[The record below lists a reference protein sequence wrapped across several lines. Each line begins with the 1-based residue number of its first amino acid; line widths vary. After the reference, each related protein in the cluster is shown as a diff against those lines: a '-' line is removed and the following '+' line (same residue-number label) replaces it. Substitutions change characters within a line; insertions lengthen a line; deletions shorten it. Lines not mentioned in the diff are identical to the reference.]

1 MANAQNFWGLRP
13 VRHFDGSPWNGQTL
27 RCVFTSSNATAMYLG
42 DPVALTLVDAEIPT
56 DGKAIGLTAAT
67 LTAGGHI
74 FGVITSFEDSLN
86 YHTVYRAAETERYC
100 QICLA
105 EGIVF
110 RIRDD
115 GTGTPNKDW
124 QGLGAEMV
132 AGTDSTVTGL
142 SGDGL
147 DATTPAATQN
157 FPLVILHVSD
167 VEDNELGD
175 YAQWDVIINTPQLLA
190 NVGGRYLPI
199 VTTS

>member
-27 RCVFTSSNATAMYLG
+27 RCVFTSSEANAMYLG
-42 DPVALTLVDAEIPT
+42 GAVALTLTDAEIPT
-56 DGKAIGLTAAT
+56 DGKAIGLTKAT
-67 LTAGGHI
+67 ITAGGHI
-74 FGVITSFEDSLN
+74 FGVITSFEDSVN

-110 RIRDD
+110 RIRGD
-115 GTGTPNKDW
+115 GGGTPNKDW

-147 DATTPAATQN
+147 EETTPAATQN

-167 VEDNELGD
+167 VEDNELAA

-199 VTTS
+199 VTTG